1 MKAKTFTWLA
11 LAFVGAVGAFSQAC
25 GPDKPPLTP
34 DTLDIDAGAVPD
46 MPSATATPSSMPK
59 PSPG

>member
-11 LAFVGAVGAFSQAC
+11 LAFVGIVGAFAQAC

-34 DTLDIDAGAVPD
+34 DTLDIDASAVPG

-59 PSPG
+59 PFPG